1 MYQAAIREISNNFNT
16 LPSLNRGMILRKK
29 GVVPQYFVTD
39 FRFPNLSF
47 DINLAESQRLTDQ
60 NNRRVIFFC
69 TVQYQVITKCS
80 QIVGEFL
87 GCYKYREF
95 SLDV

>member
-1 MYQAAIREISNNFNT
+1 
-16 LPSLNRGMILRKK
+16 MILRKK

-39 FRFPNLSF
+39 CRFPNLSF

-69 TVQYQVITKCS
+69 TVQYQVVTKCS

>member
-1 MYQAAIREISNNFNT
+1 
-16 LPSLNRGMILRKK
+16 MILRKK